1 MRNFAKRLDILE
13 ERIRPNPLTVLARTA
28 TGELMEMTARE
39 CIERGFGFVKVVDG
53 HNLHDLDMILDY
65 ILHEYD

>member
-1 MRNFAKRLDILE
+1 M
-13 ERIRPNPLTVLARTA
+13 TVLARTA

-39 CIERGFGFVKVVDG
+39 CSERGFGFVKVVDG